1 MGDLSIGTQGSSYYS
16 WARKGKIYS
25 CMATVTAPVIYTT
38 AAGTGGPLLWNN
50 SGARNQSVCAVILA
64 VSADVTTASAVA
76 TTLGITGNSGQTS
89 APSSTTAIDAGPAN
103 TYVGA
108 GQPASPLCNVYRKG
122 TVATAG
128 NFFIPTHT
136 LDTGAITTVAMLPAW
151 VDIGGLVI
159 VPPGSWVAIS
169 STATATSCVA
179 NIGLVCA
186 EIPLD

>member
-1 MGDLSIGTQGSSYYS
+1 MGNLSLGIAGSSYYD
-16 WARKGKIYS
+16 WAKLGKIYS

-50 SGARNQSVCAVILA
+50 SGVGSQSVVAAILA

-76 TTLGITGNSGQTS
+76 ATLGLTGNSGQSS

-103 TYVGA
+103 TFIG
-108 GQPASPLCNVYRKG
+108 GGGGPAQCNVYRKG
-122 TVATAG
+122 TVANAG

-151 VDIGGLVI
+151 VDIGGIVL
-159 VPPGSWVAIS
+159 VPPGSWCSVS
-169 STATATSCVA
+169 PTATATSCVA
-179 NIGLVCA
+179 NIGLVWV